1 MFNNKP
7 PHNHSN
13 EWIED
18 LISASTE
25 AVQGYEDYLLDKID
39 HNKLAKIMKRL
50 YNLLPPPEKPKAKR
64 IEDRNYKDFFE

>member
-1 MFNNKP
+1 MYNSKP
-7 PHNHSN
+7 HQHSE
-13 EWIED
+13 EWVAD
-18 LISASTE
+18 LVTASTE

-50 YNLLPPPEKPKAKR
+50 YNLLPPPERQKAKR